1 MTPEKPNQS
10 EAMATRLVVERAAIL
25 LLLAALAAG
34 VAQVLAPF
42 TTAILFGGTL
52 ALAAWPLRE
61 LLVARGWR
69 RGAVAALLLVGSLLL
84 VLLPVLAILPSLSEQ
99 VSNGVKLAQEFAAT
113 SPPPPAFLA
122 KIPFV
127 GQDLVRGWGKVA
139 DTHGDV
145 RAMIAPY
152 AAPLRGFVIAAAQ
165 ALADSV
171 TQLLLSLIVA
181 TMFWAS
187 GDSLAGG
194 LRDVLGR
201 LGGDAATRSLDV
213 VAGAVRGVAYG
224 VVGTAII
231 QGVLM
236 AIGLAAA
243 GVPAAALLGF
253 LTLLFAI
260 SQIGAVLMIAVWGGA
275 AWWLY
280 GLDATGWAIFM
291 VAWGCFVGT
300 VDNFIRPWL
309 ISFGVEL
316 PLALVILGVF
326 GGFLGFGFLGL
337 FIGPALLA
345 VAYTLLE
352 AWRAAGDGTA
362 APPPA

>member
-1 MTPEKPNQS
+1 MTPEEPGRS
-10 EAMATRLVVERAAIL
+10 EAMATRLVIERAAIL
-25 LLLAALAAG
+25 LLLVALAAG
-34 VAQVLAPF
+34 VARVLAPF

-61 LLVARGWR
+61 MLVR
-69 RGAVAALLLVGSLLL
+69 RGVRRSLVAALLLTGSVLL
-84 VLLPVLAILPSLSEQ
+84 VLLPVLAVLPSLSEQ
-99 VSNGVKLAQEFAAT
+99 VTHGMKLAQDYAAT
-113 SPPPPAFLA
+113 SPPPPAFLE
-122 KIPFV
+122 KIPIV
-127 GQDLVRGWGKVA
+127 GKDLARGWEKMV
-139 DTHGDV
+139 DTQGDV
-145 RAMIAPY
+145 RALVAPY
-152 AAPLRGFVIAAAQ
+152 AGTLRGFVVTAAQ

-181 TMFWAS
+181 TMFWTS
-187 GDSLAGG
+187 GDSLAGA
-194 LRDVLGR
+194 LRDVLSR
-201 LGGDAATRSLDV
+201 LGGSAATQSLDV

-224 VVGTAII
+224 VVGTAVI

-236 AIGLAAA
+236 ALGLAAA
-243 GVPAAALLGF
+243 GVPAPALLGF

-260 SQIGAVLMIAVWGGA
+260 SQIGAVLMIAIWGGA

-280 GLDATGWAIFM
+280 SLDATAWAVFM
-291 VAWGCFVGT
+291 VAWGIFVGT

-345 VAYTLLE
+345 VAFTLLN
-352 AWRAAGDGTA
+352 AWRAAGGEA
-362 APPPA
+362 AK

>member
-1 MTPEKPNQS
+1 MTPEEPGRS
-10 EAMATRLVVERAAIL
+10 EAMATRLVIERAAIL
-25 LLLAALAAG
+25 LLLAGLAAG

-42 TTAILFGGTL
+42 VTAILFGGTL
-52 ALAAWPLRE
+52 ALAAWPLRAM
-61 LLVARGWR
+61 LVARGWR
-69 RGAVAALLLVGSLLL
+69 RGLVAAVLLVGSLLL
-84 VLLPVLAILPSLSEQ
+84 VLLPVLAVLPSLMEQ
-99 VSNGVKLAQEFAAT
+99 VSHAMKLAQDYAAT
-113 SPPPPAFLA
+113 SPPPPPLLE
-122 KIPFV
+122 KIPLV
-127 GQDLVRGWGKVA
+127 GKDLVRGWNKA
-139 DTHGDV
+139 LDAHGDI
-145 RAMIAPY
+145 RALIAPY
-152 AAPLRGFVIAAAQ
+152 AGPLRSFVMTAAQ

-181 TMFWAS
+181 TMFWTS
-187 GDSLAGG
+187 GDTLAVG
-194 LRDVLGR
+194 LRDVLAR
-201 LGGDAATRSLDV
+201 LGGEAATRALDV
-213 VAGAVRGVAYG
+213 VGGAVRGVAYG
-224 VVGTAII
+224 VVGTAVI

-236 AIGLAAA
+236 AVGLAVS

-253 LTLLFAI
+253 VTMLLAI

-291 VAWGCFVGT
+291 VAWGIFVGT

-345 VAYTLLE
+345 VAYTLLD
-352 AWRAAGDGTA
+352 AWRAAGRE
-362 APPPA
+362 PA